1 MEPILDY
8 LDVNTIDIWTFEA
21 NQYLNE
27 KRTDEHI
34 IKVKSALEHQIV
46 MSRRDQINKK
56 LTVTINPIV
65 TIDDYDNGTNRDYWV
80 RHVREILGTKTI
92 RDRVNLGYFNVFDA
106 GLDSFFSLE
115 QSILIDKENDQL
127 DFWFALKL
135 SQYKSGIKH
144 IPDFL
149 NYQMQE
155 MFHLD
160 ADAFCEFLEEVIL
173 QYKDEFID
181 EKVLQKAEKW
191 IESHKPKIS
200 EPHIS
205 LITKEIVKSKPK
217 EKQFTGGYRTF
228 LLRKAESN
236 VGYFNLTRNES
247 ALRELWSDLVQA
259 GLIEK
264 QTIEK
269 FRSIFLN
276 VPIKKENRIVW
287 SKSIK
292 SLIEFVRALINSK
305 RIVELG
311 GVDHWLVT
319 IECFVLKNSKEIKFN
334 SLSQPESKDSP
345 SKEDIE
351 LMVQKFFA
359 KLE

>member
-149 NYQMQE
+149 NYQM
-155 MFHLD
+155 
-160 ADAFCEFLEEVIL
+160 
-173 QYKDEFID
+173 
-181 EKVLQKAEKW
+181 
-191 IESHKPKIS
+191 
-200 EPHIS
+200 
-205 LITKEIVKSKPK
+205 
-217 EKQFTGGYRTF
+217 
-228 LLRKAESN
+228 
-236 VGYFNLTRNES
+236 
-247 ALRELWSDLVQA
+247 
-259 GLIEK
+259 
-264 QTIEK
+264 
-269 FRSIFLN
+269 
-276 VPIKKENRIVW
+276 
-287 SKSIK
+287 
-292 SLIEFVRALINSK
+292 FVRN
-305 RIVELG
+305 VC
-311 GVDHWLVT
+311 VY
-319 IECFVLKNSKEIKFN
+319 
-334 SLSQPESKDSP
+334 LS
-345 SKEDIE
+345 
-351 LMVQKFFA
+351 
-359 KLE
+359 

>member
-8 LDVNTIDIWTFEA
+8 LDINTIDIWTYEA
-21 NQYLNE
+21 NQYLSE
-27 KRTDEHI
+27 KRTDEQI
-34 IKVKSALEHQIV
+34 IKVKSALEHQIL
-46 MSRRDQINKK
+46 MSRREQINKN

-65 TIDDYDNGTNRDYWV
+65 TIDDYDNGTNKDYWV
-80 RHVREILGTKTI
+80 RHVREILDTKTI
-92 RDRVNLGYFNVFDA
+92 RDRVNLGFFNVFDA

-115 QSILIDKENDQL
+115 QYILIDQKNDQY

-135 SQYKSGIKH
+135 SQFKLGIKY

-149 NYQMQE
+149 NYQMNE
-155 MFHLD
+155 VFNMD

-181 EKVLQKAEKW
+181 EKACQKTENW
-191 IESHKPKIS
+191 IESQKPGFAEK
-200 EPHIS
+200 HVS
-205 LITKEIVKSKPK
+205 LITKQVEKSEPK
-217 EKQFTGGYRTF
+217 AKSFKGGYRTF
-228 LLRKAESN
+228 LLKKVESN
-236 VGYFNLTRNES
+236 VGYFNLVRNES
-247 ALRELWSDLVQA
+247 ALRELWNDLVQA
-259 GLIEK
+259 GIIEK
-264 QTIEK
+264 PTIEK
-269 FRSIFLN
+269 FKGIFLN

-319 IECFVLKNSKEIKFN
+319 IECFVLKNSKEIKFK
-334 SLSQPESKDSP
+334 SLSQPDSEDSP
-345 SKEDIE
+345 FKEDIE